1 MPLNKEDL
9 SFKTLINKEFSTP
22 SRLFFQENTV
32 STLDTNDTEV
42 YSDTIP
48 ATTASAVS
56 AGVGRVLTS
65 FSLTPDP
72 SFPTSVW
79 YVISGSGFTPGV
91 STLPSFATSASFY
104 QRNFISDKY
113 GSAYTVIL
121 TDNLGNQIFPTD
133 AINWIFQYKTG
144 ILAIAD
150 PGNGSYSTPYKVT
163 VVQYAGRTLADNRTR
178 GYTGSFT
185 GSFTG
190 DGSGL
195 TNLSASAIVGLN
207 LSQIASG
214 SFTASISPA
223 LGFRVNTSA
232 SITGSLFVSASFS
245 TSSAAA
251 TLYKSGSTV
260 LDVQGSQGQLFS
272 VVDSLTGS
280 LMSVNDISGLP
291 ILEVFSDDKVVMGT
305 YGAPAIVVSGSNT
318 TFSGSVNISGSL
330 TSTGSVNI
338 SGSITATGAIISNG
352 INVVDNA
359 IAMAIALG

>member
-48 ATTASAVS
+48 PTTASAIS
-56 AGVGRVLTS
+56 EGVGRVLID
-65 FSLTPDP
+65 FALTPDP

-79 YVISGSGFTPGV
+79 YVVSGSGFTPGV
-91 STLPSFATSASFY
+91 SALPSFATSASFY

-121 TDNLGNQIFPTD
+121 KDNLGNQIFPTD

-150 PGNGSYSTPYKVT
+150 PGLGSYSTPYRVT
-163 VVQYAGRTLADNRTR
+163 VVQYTGRTLSDNRTK
-178 GYTGSFT
+178 GYSGSFS
-185 GSFTG
+185 GSFQG

-195 TNLSASAIVGLN
+195 INLSASAIVGLN

-214 SFTASISPA
+214 SFTASISPD
-223 LGFRVNTSA
+223 LGFQVNTSA
-232 SITGSLFVSASFS
+232 SISGSL
-245 TSSAAA
+245 
-251 TLYKSGSTV
+251 
-260 LDVQGSQGQLFS
+260 
-272 VVDSLTGS
+272 
-280 LMSVNDISGLP
+280 N
-291 ILEVFSDDKVVMGT
+291 
-305 YGAPAIVVSGSNT
+305 VSGS
-318 TFSGSVNISGSL
+318 I
-330 TSTGSVNI
+330 I
-338 SGSITATGAIISNG
+338 ATGAIISNG

>member
-32 STLDTNDTEV
+32 STLDINDDEV
-42 YSDTIP
+42 YSENISPTP
-48 ATTASAVS
+48 ATAVS
-56 AGVGRVLTS
+56 DGVAKTITNFV
-65 FSLTPDP
+65 LTPDP

-91 STLPSFATSASFY
+91 SPLPSFATSASFY

-113 GSAYTVIL
+113 GSLYTVVL
-121 TDNLGNQIFPTD
+121 RDNLNNQIFPTD

-150 PGNGSYSTPYKVT
+150 PGLGSYATPYKVT
-163 VVQYAGRTLADNRTR
+163 VTQYIGRTLADNKTL
-178 GYTGSFT
+178 GYSGSFS
-185 GSFTG
+185 GSFQG
-190 DGSGL
+190 NGSGL

-214 SFTASISPA
+214 SFTASISPD

-232 SITGSLFVSASFS
+232 SI
-245 TSSAAA
+245 
-251 TLYKSGSTV
+251 
-260 LDVQGSQGQLFS
+260 
-272 VVDSLTGS
+272 
-280 LMSVNDISGLP
+280 
-291 ILEVFSDDKVVMGT
+291 
-305 YGAPAIVVSGSNT
+305 
-318 TFSGSVNISGSL
+318 SGSVNISGS
-330 TSTGSVNI
+330 I
-338 SGSITATGAIISNG
+338 IATGAVISNG